1 MNPIETH
8 PCDETE
14 HDPKTGSF
22 ENVEISHNNNT
33 WRITGMLGFF
43 GWDSPTIFLV
53 TAIEP
58 VSINDPE
65 DHESFEIALDY
76 WMNEI
81 GITTEAVS
89 VHITTET
96 VSVHIGEW
104 VK

>member
-1 MNPIETH
+1 MINPIETH

-43 GWDSPTIFLV
+43 GWDTATTFLV
-53 TAIEP
+53 TAIHP

-76 WMNEI
+76 WMNEM
-81 GITTEAVS
+81 GIPVAFV
-89 VHITTET
+89 T
-96 VSVHIGEW
+96 VRIGEW